1 MDPNISDLVLDTR
14 IQVEFRHNVTYRHT
28 VESKVSTARHVRRRQ
43 RKDTWQV
50 ERVLG
55 RGSYGTVMLYKC
67 LTSEGPAELQAV
79 KRIEKAVVSKG
90 IDYYE
95 ELEAIA
101 KFSQK
106 KVSPLL
112 APYILAWLE

>member
-1 MDPNISDLVLDTR
+1 MDPSLSDLVLDTR
-14 IQVEFRHNVTYRHT
+14 IIVEFGDNVTYRHA
-28 VESKVSTARHVRRRQ
+28 VQSKVSTARCVRRRQ
-43 RKDTWQV
+43 RKDTWQM
-50 ERVLG
+50 EKILG
-55 RGSYGTVMLYKC
+55 RGSFGIVALYKC

-79 KRIEKAVVSKG
+79 KMIEKAVVSKG

-112 APYILAWLE
+112 TPYILAWLE

>member
-1 MDPNISDLVLDTR
+1 MDPSLSDLVLDTR
-14 IQVEFRHNVTYRHT
+14 IIVEFGDNVTYRHT
-28 VESKVSTARHVRRRQ
+28 VQSKVSTARCVRRRQ
-43 RKDTWQV
+43 RKDTWQM
-50 ERVLG
+50 EKILG
-55 RGSYGTVMLYKC
+55 RGSFGIVALYKC

-79 KRIEKAVVSKG
+79 KMIEKAVVSKG

-112 APYILAWLE
+112 TPYILAWLE